1 MEDNKVILDD
11 TVKELSDDDLDDVTG
26 GSNLTL
32 HFFDKEEDVR
42 YIFFVGDIVYVKEN
56 IFTKTVRCKIVGR
69 EPFHDPQYNCYED
82 AYIVRGLDGSDLYTR
97 VLRDDIVNQ
106 AD

>member
-1 MEDNKVILDD
+1 MVENKTNNKVE
-11 TVKELSDDDLDDVTG
+11 ELTDEELNNVNG

-32 HFFDKEEDVR
+32 HFYDTEAEVR
-42 YIFFVGDIVYVKEN
+42 YIFFPGDVVYVKEN
-56 IFTKTVRCKIVGR
+56 IFSSKVRCVVVR
-69 EPFHDPQYNCYED
+69 YEPFHDPQYNCWED
-82 AYIVRGLDGSDLYTR
+82 LYIVRDPDNLLRR

>member
-1 MEDNKVILDD
+1 MEENKTKNDNKAFE
-11 TVKELSDDDLDDVTG
+11 ELSDDELNNVTG
-26 GSNLTL
+26 GGNLTL

-42 YIFFVGDIVYVKEN
+42 FIFFPGDVLYVKEN
-56 IFTKTVRCKIVGR
+56 FFSKTVRCVVIRSEV
-69 EPFHDPQYNCYED
+69 FYDPQYSCYED
-82 AYIVRGLDGSDLYTR
+82 LYIVKDPDGLLRR

>member
-1 MEDNKVILDD
+1 MENNNKQLE
-11 TVKELSDDDLDDVTG
+11 ELTEDELEKVSG

-32 HFFDKEEDVR
+32 HFFNTKEEVR
-42 YIFFVGDIVYVKEN
+42 FIFFPGDVVLVKEN
-56 IFTKTVRCKIVGR
+56 IFSKTVQCVVVRSEIF
-69 EPFHDPQYNCYED
+69 EDPQYNCFED
-82 AYIVRGLDGSDLYTR
+82 LYIVRDPDNLLRR